1 MNVRMLTRLLPS
13 LKKKR
18 KRSLAASI
26 LLLVAGC
33 ISASFGLI
41 RLFNALSY
49 GFLKNNGNVE
59 TLSITFADVIMSL
72 IITLPSL
79 ALFVGAYLS
88 LNSDSLGWKLSC
100 VTAVGAISLFFSHFV
115 NSELLLV
122 IGALS
127 AIATAIEIS
136 GLKYSNVHNSSVTT
150 EKLGRFA
157 VALSGLICVGILAGM
172 LVYIGIRGER
182 YLSLSFVTGSW
193 SWRHAE
199 DVLSGIVPGQIG
211 GIRDYI
217 IGSFL
222 LVTVCEAVAVPLG
235 LGAAIYLAEYSSDNI
250 ITDIVR
256 FFIET
261 LAGVPSIVIGLVGMS
276 LFLWQLHWGTSLLGG
291 GISLAF
297 MILPWNIRIAEE
309 AMKAVP
315 ESYREASTA
324 LGATQWQTVRKVVL
338 FVSSP
343 GILTGIL
350 LGLGSAL
357 GETAV
362 VMLTAGMSAT
372 TLQLSL
378 THAAVPSLP
387 VWIYSAQFSL
397 LGGGGQGRIP
407 EVYSVMLTG
416 SFVLVVIFLAICGA
430 TLILRNHLTKKI
442 TGK

>member
-1 MNVRMLTRLLPS
+1 M
-13 LKKKR
+13 
-18 KRSLAASI
+18 AACI
-26 LLLVAGC
+26 LLLAAGF

-41 RLFNALSY
+41 RLFDALSY
-49 GFLKNNGNVE
+49 GFLRSSGNVE
-59 TLSITFADVIMSL
+59 ALSITFADL
-72 IITLPSL
+72 IVSILITLPSL
-79 ALFVGAYLS
+79 VFFVGAYLM
-88 LNSDSLGWKLSC
+88 LNSHSLGWKLSC
-100 VTAVGAISLFFSHFV
+100 VMTVGAISLFFSHSV

-122 IGALS
+122 MGVLS
-127 AIATAIEIS
+127 AAASVIEIS
-136 GLKYSNVHNSSVTT
+136 GLKSLDMNDSPVTT
-150 EKLGRFA
+150 EKLGRF
-157 VALSGLICVGILAGM
+157 VLALSGLICVGVLVGM
-172 LVYIGIRGER
+172 LVYIGVRGEK
-182 YLSLSFVTGSW
+182 YLSMGFVTGSW

-199 DVLSGIVPGQIG
+199 DVLSNVIPGSIG
-211 GIRDYI
+211 GIKDYI

-222 LVTVCEAVAVPLG
+222 LVTVCEAVAIPLG

-250 ITDIVR
+250 VTDIVR

-315 ESYREASTA
+315 ESYREASIA
-324 LGATQWQTVRKVVL
+324 LGATEWQTVRKIVL
-338 FVSSP
+338 FASSP

-357 GETAV
+357 GETVV

-372 TLQLSL
+372 TLQPSL
-378 THAAVPSLP
+378 LHAAVPSLP

-397 LGGGGQGRIP
+397 LGGGGSGRITQ
-407 EVYSVMLTG
+407 VYNVMLTG
-416 SFVLVVIFLAICGA
+416 SFVLVVIFLAICGV